1 MTDLQL
7 HQVLHRETTPL
18 YVFDLAALPPAG
30 GHPAGAPSRGV
41 GLCYAVK
48 ANPFLLSALNGVVE
62 RFEICSPGNWS
73 SASKRGCPP
82 RPVCAVW
89 GV

>member
-18 YVFDLAALPPAG
+18 YVFDLAALPQRVATLREHLPE
-30 GHPAGAPSRGV
+30 GV

-48 ANPFLLSALNGVVE
+48 ANP
-62 RFEICSPGNWS
+62 
-73 SASKRGCPP
+73 
-82 RPVCAVW
+82 
-89 GV
+89 

>member
-18 YVFDLAALPPAG
+18 YVFDLAVLPQRVATLREYLPE
-30 GHPAGAPSRGV
+30 GV

-48 ANPFLLSALNGVVE
+48 ANPFLLSALDG
-62 RFEICSPGNWS
+62 G
-73 SASKRGCPP
+73 
-82 RPVCAVW
+82 AV
-89 GV
+89 

>member
-18 YVFDLAALPPAG
+18 YVFDLAALPSGWP
-30 GHPAGAPSRGV
+30 PAGAPPRGV

-48 ANPFLLSALNGVVE
+48 ATP
-62 RFEICSPGNWS
+62 S
-73 SASKRGCPP
+73 SCPP
-82 RPVCAVW
+82 
-89 GV
+89 

>member
-18 YVFDLAALPPAG
+18 YVFDLAALPQRVSTLREHLPE
-30 GHPAGAPSRGV
+30 GV
-41 GLCYAVK
+41 GLCYSVK

-62 RFEICSPGNWS
+62 RF
-73 SASKRGCPP
+73 
-82 RPVCAVW
+82 
-89 GV
+89 

>member
-18 YVFDLAALPPAG
+18 YVFDLAALPQRVAT
-30 GHPAGAPSRGV
+30 AGAPPRGGRPV
-41 GLCYAVK
+41 LCREG
-48 ANPFLLSALNGVVE
+48 NPFLLSALNGW
-62 RFEICSPGNWS
+62 WS
-73 SASKRGCPP
+73 VRSVSGGTGHLPASGAVP